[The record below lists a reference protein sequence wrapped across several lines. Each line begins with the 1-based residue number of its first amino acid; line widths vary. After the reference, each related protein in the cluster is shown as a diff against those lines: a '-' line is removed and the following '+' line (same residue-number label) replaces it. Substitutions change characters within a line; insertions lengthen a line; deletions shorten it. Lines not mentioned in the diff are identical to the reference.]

1 MGPLVS
7 IGVAVYN
14 VREYLCA
21 CLGSVCK
28 QASEEIE
35 ILLVD
40 DGSSDGSGE
49 VCDAYAGQSP
59 FVRAIHF
66 PENRGICEVRNTI
79 LREAAGRW
87 VFFVDGDDELP
98 DWFSE
103 VARSLPEHLYDVI
116 FFRYAGYKHGKPQP
130 VPRGENR
137 IVELSQKV
145 LETYCISCASG
156 APCQLPD
163 IRLQQVRHTS
173 VWARPTGGIFV
184 GTAIVVSG
192 RQQKSQD
199 VLFNTLVYHACRSAA
214 YIPTVMYYY
223 RTHPN
228 SICNRYHPDFL
239 PGMELLMQRN
249 LAHIDAF
256 FPGRADVLDAFYRY
270 RVIGI
275 LLDAMRLHVFH
286 PDNPCPPPTPGSLS
300 STFKK
305 PLFAYSLAHLNL
317 DDYWLGHE
325 FLLNCARKRR
335 FALLN
340 FAYRHPWV
348 LRVYGGTMHRKDLLK
363 DRFLWRRFQRN
374 R

>member
-116 FFRYAGYKHGKPQP
+116 FFRYAGYEHGNPNPFPAGKIASWTFPKRYWKPIASP
-130 VPRGENR
+130 ACPAS
-137 IVELSQKV
+137 LA
-145 LETYCISCASG
+145 SCQTHASSRCAIPLFG
-156 APCQLPD
+156 Q
-163 IRLQQVRHTS
+163 
-173 VWARPTGGIFV
+173 RPTGGIFCWNSSC
-184 GTAIVVSG
+184 G
-192 RQQKSQD
+192 
-199 VLFNTLVYHACRSAA
+199 FRSASRN
-214 YIPTVMYYY
+214 P
-223 RTHPN
+223 RT
-228 SICNRYHPDFL
+228 SYS
-239 PGMELLMQRN
+239 
-249 LAHIDAF
+249 
-256 FPGRADVLDAFYRY
+256 
-270 RVIGI
+270 
-275 LLDAMRLHVFH
+275 
-286 PDNPCPPPTPGSLS
+286 TP
-300 STFKK
+300 
-305 PLFAYSLAHLNL
+305 
-317 DDYWLGHE
+317 
-325 FLLNCARKRR
+325 
-335 FALLN
+335 
-340 FAYRHPWV
+340 
-348 LRVYGGTMHRKDLLK
+348 
-363 DRFLWRRFQRN
+363 
-374 R
+374 